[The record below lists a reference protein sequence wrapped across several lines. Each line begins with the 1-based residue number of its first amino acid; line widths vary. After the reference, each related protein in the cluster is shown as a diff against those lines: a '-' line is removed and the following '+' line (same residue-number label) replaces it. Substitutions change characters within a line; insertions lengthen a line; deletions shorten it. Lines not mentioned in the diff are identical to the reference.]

1 MKRVIL
7 LLVAAAALVGVA
19 YGSVSPG
26 ESRHL
31 DTLALPSNS
40 CLPDD
45 LECDPVNLGWQDG
58 L

>member
-1 MKRVIL
+1 MKKVIL
-7 LLVAAAALVGVA
+7 SVVAAAVLLGVA
-19 YGSVSPG
+19 HGSVSPG

-45 LECDPVNLGWQDG
+45 LECDPINLGWQDG

>member
-7 LLVAAAALVGVA
+7 SVVAAAVLLGVA
-19 YGSVSPG
+19 HGAVSTG
-26 ESRHL
+26 ESRHPH
-31 DTLALPSNS
+31 TLALPSNS

-45 LECDPVNLGWQDG
+45 LECDPVNLGWQDE

>member
-7 LLVAAAALVGVA
+7 SLVAAAVLVGVA
-19 YGSVSPG
+19 HGPVSTG

-31 DTLALPSNS
+31 HTLALPSNS